1 MNEQEKAAQ
10 FSADVDRL
18 LQGRAGDGP
27 GDWHTDEDRALLA
40 LAREMAS
47 MDFSHE
53 SRTLRHDL
61 QAKGDNGMFTGMNGG
76 RRALVALGAALF
88 LLMASAMMVA
98 PVRAFAQEMLQGLF
112 VRHESDRLASEP
124 PHPAAGPTATAV
136 PLPGSVPDMTIDQ
149 ARALAPFTVKELAA
163 LPDGFSLASVYYGED
178 EDKVTL
184 LYVNDAH
191 LGISLHQ
198 QPAGTVEP
206 WPIGTDAVVEDVTV
220 GDTPAEFVRGSWRW
234 LEPEGDLIGVSE
246 MEWRDDDPY
255 QQLRWIEGDV
265 AYTLGTTVGQNMGL
279 TQADLIGMAESL
291 K

>member
-10 FSADVDRL
+10 FSAEVDRL
-18 LQGRAGDGP
+18 LQGRAGEGP

-61 QAKGDNGMFTGMNGG
+61 QAKGDNGMFSSMNSG
-76 RRALVALGAALF
+76 RRALVALGVALF

-98 PVRAFAQEMLQGLF
+98 PVRAFAQEILQGFF

-124 PHPAAGPTATAV
+124 PHPVAGPTATAV
-136 PLPGSVPDMTIDQ
+136 PLPGSVPDLTMEQ
-149 ARALAPFTVKELAA
+149 ARELAPFAVKELTA
-163 LPDGFSLASVYYGED
+163 LPQGFDLDSIFYD
-178 EDKVTL
+178 EVKGKVAL
-184 LYVNDAH
+184 LYANEDH
-191 LGISLHQ
+191 LGFILHQ
-198 QPAGTVEP
+198 QPVETVEP
-206 WPIGTDAVVEDVTV
+206 RPIGADAEVQNVMV
-220 GDTPAEFVRGSWRW
+220 GDAPAEYVRGSWRW
-234 LEPEGDLIGVSE
+234 LEPEGDMVGVNE

-265 AYTLGTTVGQNMGL
+265 AYTLGTTAGQDLDL
-279 TQADLIGMAESL
+279 TQADLITIAESMQ
-291 K
+291 